1 MEIQPRHVVC
11 ILNNDQDV
19 IRNLCKEYPGFEY
32 DEEYSHGHFQEGMST
47 AFAASMECLIPS
59 FVLEDQESIY
69 KHTAVNYVLSPKM
82 QKEDAVDISHKM
94 LSFVAEAFELG
105 ALAVKGESSGI
116 AHGKLRWLEL
126 SERSKEPENQLSS
139 LYRAWVRL
147 PLSDESKLY
156 SVGMHLIGMKD
167 VEINNCDSAI
177 DDLDMFLL
185 YLVVDRAEPNIK
197 NGQTFSEDNES
208 MLYTINGIDCNQYES
223 DDFFYNPYGLWS
235 LTSKQT

>member
-32 DEEYSHGHFQEGMST
+32 DEEYSHGNFQEGMST

-69 KHTAVNYVLSPKM
+69 KHTAVNYVLYPRMHK
-82 QKEDAVDISHKM
+82 QDAVDISQKM
-94 LSFVAEAFELG
+94 LSFVAEAFKLG

-147 PLSDESKLY
+147 PISDDSKLY

-197 NGQTFSEDNES
+197 NGQTFSKDNES
-208 MLYTINGIDCNQYES
+208 MVYTINGIDCNRYES

-235 LTSKQT
+235 LTSK